1 MATAIPFFQHRVDEA
16 GRDKALGRR
25 MQECRILVVDDEEP
39 NVRVLRRIMTRAGL
53 TDVHTVTDSREA
65 AARFDAL
72 SPDLVLLDLRMP
84 HLDGFAVLE
93 QLRDRIPST
102 TYLPILVLTGD
113 GASEARQHAL
123 RLGARDFLAKPFEA
137 SEVVL
142 RIQNLLEARLLHLSL
157 AHQNQELEQKVR
169 DRTTQLEAA
178 LRAAESANRAKS
190 EFLAAM
196 SHELRTPL
204 NSVIGFTNVLLK
216 NKADNLLPQ
225 DLAYLQ
231 RIVSNGSHL
240 LELINGILDLSKVE
254 AGKMEVSLGEVAIER
269 VIFETMEQL
278 EGRFVGTAVLP
289 RISMPPRLRAIQSD
303 EQKLRQVLINLIGN
317 AIKFTEQGTV
327 TVAVHVDEREV
338 PVRIDVT
345 DTGIG
350 IPPQRLASIFD
361 SFEQGDVS
369 MRRRFGGTGLGLTI
383 SRAVCRLLG
392 YRLTVVSEVG
402 VGSTFSVLLDQ
413 SAAAPTRVC
422 HGPEATA
429 AS

>member
-39 NVRVLRRIMTRAGL
+39 NVRVLRRIMARAGL

-65 AARFDAL
+65 AARFEAV

-93 QLRDRIPST
+93 QLRERIPST

-113 GASEARQHAL
+113 GASEARQQAL
-123 RLGARDFLAKPFEA
+123 RLGARDFLTKPFEA

-157 AHQNQELEQKVR
+157 ARQNAQLEQKVGE
-169 DRTTQLEAA
+169 RTTQLEAA
-178 LRAAESANRAKS
+178 LRAAESASRAKS
-190 EFLAAM
+190 EFLASM

-216 NKADNLLPQ
+216 NKAQNLLPQ

-254 AGKMEVSLGEVAIER
+254 AGKMEIALGEVAIER
-269 VIFETMEQL
+269 VIYETLEQL
-278 EGRFVGTAVLP
+278 EGRFVGTSVVP
-289 RISMPPRLRAIQSD
+289 RVTMPPRLRAIESD
-303 EQKLRQVLINLIGN
+303 EQKLKQVLINLIGN
-317 AIKFTEQGTV
+317 AVKFTEQGTISV
-327 TVAVHVDEREV
+327 VVHVDDADV
-338 PVRIDVT
+338 PIRLDVV

-350 IPPQRLASIFD
+350 IAPQRLASIFD
-361 SFEQGDVS
+361 SFEQGDAS

-383 SRAVCRLLG
+383 SRALCRLLG
-392 YRLTVVSEVG
+392 YRLTVVSQLG
-402 VGSTFSVLLDQ
+402 VGSMFSILLD
-413 SAAAPTRVC
+413 AGIPAPTAY
-422 HGPEATA
+422 PER
-429 AS
+429 

>member
-16 GRDKALGRR
+16 GRDEALGRR
-25 MQECRILVVDDEEP
+25 MQECRVLVIDDEEP
-39 NVRVLRRIMTRAGL
+39 NVRVLRRIMTRAGFS
-53 TDVHTVTDSREA
+53 DVHTVTDSREA
-65 AARFDAL
+65 ADRFDAL

-84 HLDGFAVLE
+84 HLDGFTVLE
-93 QLRDRIPST
+93 QLRDRIPGT

-123 RLGARDFLAKPFEA
+123 RLGARDFLTKPFEA

-157 AHQNQELEQKVR
+157 ARQNQELERKVG

-216 NKADNLLPQ
+216 NKMENLLPQ
-225 DLAYLQ
+225 DMAYLQ
-231 RIVSNGSHL
+231 RIVTNGSHL

-254 AGKMEVSLGEVAIER
+254 AGRMETSLGPVAIER
-269 VIFETMEQL
+269 VIFQTMEQL
-278 EGRFVGTAVLP
+278 EGRFVGSSVVP
-289 RISMPPRLRAIQSD
+289 RVSMPPRLRTIESD
-303 EQKLRQVLINLIGN
+303 EQMLRQVLINLIGN

-327 TVAVHVDEREV
+327 TVAVHVDDSDL
-338 PVRIDVT
+338 PTRIDVT

-361 SFEQGDVS
+361 SFEQGDAS
-369 MRRRFGGTGLGLTI
+369 TRRRFGGTGLGLTI
-383 SRAVCRLLG
+383 SRALCRLLG

-402 VGSTFSVLLDQ
+402 VGSTFSVLLHA
-413 SAAAPTRVC
+413 SAVAPTVVGQRAE
-422 HGPEATA
+422 GPA